1 MRRRELFWVG
11 STLDDLRRFPEEV
24 RLEMGHALHLAQ
36 MGEKSPDAKPM
47 RGFHGAGVLEVVEN
61 YGGNT
66 YRAVY
71 TVKLESGVYALHA
84 FQSEVAQGHRDRSA
98 RPRAREEAATGR
110 RANRPGEED
119 RKESGMSHSIKAPVT
134 RSSGNVFEDLR
145 VAEPAEALAKSEL
158 AALIA
163 RALRARRLT
172 QTAAARLLGIDQPK
186 VSELLRGRLTR
197 FSTERLMSFL
207 TLLGRDVEI
216 VVRGPVSSGEAP
228 RGRIHV
234 RATRSRIREG
244 KRPGLL
250 EANT

>member
-1 MRRRELFWVG
+1 
-11 STLDDLRRFPEEV
+11 V
-24 RLEMGHALHLAQ
+24 RW
-36 MGEKSPDAKPM
+36 DAAPQ
-47 RGFHGAGVLEVVEN
+47 RLPPSLLLLPVE
-61 YGGNT
+61 
-66 YRAVY
+66 R
-71 TVKLESGVYALHA
+71 L
-84 FQSEVAQGHRDRSA
+84 Q
-98 RPRAREEAATGR
+98 
-110 RANRPGEED
+110 
-119 RKESGMSHSIKAPVT
+119 
-134 RSSGNVFEDLR
+134 LR